1 MASVLILP
9 IVTLLNQTKVVRKKT
24 IKEGDD
30 NDEMMKKILIVK
42 QILPMSTTGNVCWQY
57 GEHVCWNNDTD
68 VKGTLAPAMVYN

>member
-42 QILPMSTTGNVCWQY
+42 QILPMSTTGNVC
-57 GEHVCWNNDTD
+57 
-68 VKGTLAPAMVYN
+68 